1 MSSEMMAHPISK
13 STARDMVKGILEQVN
28 EIPSMPAAE
37 KIAEEYCRRGVWI
50 RPEYLMD
57 VWMEMWGGQKDD

>member
-1 MSSEMMAHPISK
+1 MSSEMMAHPISTC
-13 STARDMVKGILEQVN
+13 TARDMVRGILEQVD
-28 EIPSMPAAE
+28 EIPNMPAAE

-57 VWMEMWGGQKDD
+57 VWMDMWGGQKND